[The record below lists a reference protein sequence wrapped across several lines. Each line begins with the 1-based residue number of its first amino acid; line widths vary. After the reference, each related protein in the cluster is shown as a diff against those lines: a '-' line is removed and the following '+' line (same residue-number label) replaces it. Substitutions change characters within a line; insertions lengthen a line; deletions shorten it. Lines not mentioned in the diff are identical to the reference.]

1 AVLDDLVAA
10 ARQILGDR
18 FVGAYLHGSL
28 AQGDADLESDADFLI
43 ITDGP
48 VDEEQFVALA
58 RLHHRL
64 AHGESHW
71 TRHLEGS
78 YAVAA
83 ELRSLSGVGRASWP
97 YVDHGSDRLE
107 ISNHCDTIPARVI
120 LHENGIALAGPSA
133 TTVVPPVP
141 GDLVVADAAA
151 GLAEWLPDLDEWAF
165 TDAWSQRYSV
175 LNLARMVAAHET
187 GQVLSKRAAAGWA
200 ATLWG
205 GEFAPL
211 LEAMVAARGATA
223 FDDPADP
230 AWIPQQ
236 HAFFAAVAARSGS

>member
-1 AVLDDLVAA
+1 VARRTLDLLTGAARADEFAAVLDDLVAA

-83 ELRSLSGVGRASWP
+83 ELRS
-97 YVDHGSDRLE
+97 
-107 ISNHCDTIPARVI
+107 
-120 LHENGIALAGPSA
+120 
-133 TTVVPPVP
+133 
-141 GDLVVADAAA
+141 
-151 GLAEWLPDLDEWAF
+151 
-165 TDAWSQRYSV
+165 
-175 LNLARMVAAHET
+175 RMVAAHET
-187 GQVLSKRAAAGWA
+187 GQVLSKRAGAGWA
-200 ATLWG
+200 ATQWG